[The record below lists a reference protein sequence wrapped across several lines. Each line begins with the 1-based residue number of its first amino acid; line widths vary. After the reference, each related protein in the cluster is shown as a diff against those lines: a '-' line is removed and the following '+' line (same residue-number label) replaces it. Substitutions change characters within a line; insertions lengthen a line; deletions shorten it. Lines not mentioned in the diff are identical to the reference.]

1 MVFVVTE
8 DKISDVTHQN
18 IDNLN
23 VIAILIDKNT
33 GLVANAGKFDQTL
46 VGIHSVLADS
56 VDDAP
61 VYNLAGQRISGNHSG
76 VAIEGGK
83 KVVR

>member
-18 IDNLN
+18 IDNL
-23 VIAILIDKNT
+23 
-33 GLVANAGKFDQTL
+33 
-46 VGIHSVLADS
+46 
-56 VDDAP
+56 
-61 VYNLAGQRISGNHSG
+61 AGQRISGNHSG
-76 VAIEGGK
+76 IAIEGGK